1 QIQYYRQ
8 TLYKPTPS
16 SNLFFSH
23 THTHNITES
32 MGRLKY
38 NSSASFLV
46 ILIFILLSLC
56 LTAVMARSPRKMTRT
71 SRLSANV
78 SIPALLIFGDSI
90 MDTGMNNNLATVVKC
105 NFVPYGSDFQGGI
118 PSGRFCDGKVP
129 SDIIAEALG
138 IKEIVPA
145 YLDPA
150 LKPTDLPTGVSFA
163 SGGAGYDPL
172 TSKLAQL
179 EYLKEYIAKLKL
191 VVGENRTSY
200 ILSNSLFLVVAGS
213 DDIANTYFLLHA
225 RHLYDLPS
233 YTDLMSNSASDFVQE
248 LYKLG
253 ARKIGVFNAPP
264 IGCVPSQR
272 TLAGG
277 DDRKCA
283 EDRNEA
289 ALMFNSKLEPKLKSL
304 GQALPRSKIVYIDVY
319 TPLLQ
324 LIQNPRKF
332 GFEDSEKGC
341 CGTGVIEV
349 AVLCNKLIPVTCA
362 NVSSHVFWDSFH
374 PTESTYRF
382 LVAQLLDK
390 YMGDLS

>member
-1 QIQYYRQ
+1 
-8 TLYKPTPS
+8 
-16 SNLFFSH
+16 
-23 THTHNITES
+23 

-163 SGGAGYDPL
+163 SGVYSSCVYDF
-172 TSKLAQL
+172 
-179 EYLKEYIAKLKL
+179 E
-191 VVGENRTSY
+191 
-200 ILSNSLFLVVAGS
+200 
-213 DDIANTYFLLHA
+213 
-225 RHLYDLPS
+225 
-233 YTDLMSNSASDFVQE
+233 QE

-304 GQALPRSKIVYIDVY
+304 AQALPRSKIVYIDVY

>member
-1 QIQYYRQ
+1 
-8 TLYKPTPS
+8 
-16 SNLFFSH
+16 
-23 THTHNITES
+23 

-172 TSKLAQL
+172 TSKLA
-179 EYLKEYIAKLKL
+179 
-191 VVGENRTSY
+191 
-200 ILSNSLFLVVAGS
+200 
-213 DDIANTYFLLHA
+213 
-225 RHLYDLPS
+225 
-233 YTDLMSNSASDFVQE
+233 E

-304 GQALPRSKIVYIDVY
+304 AQALPRSKIVYIDVY